1 MPINPEQTRLM
12 ACRLQARNVFPVK
25 AINEECQ
32 RDRISHRCP
41 RAPHQTIAQQR
52 CCRSGQ

>member
-12 ACRLQARNVFPVK
+12 TCPAQARNVVLVK

-32 RDRISHRCP
+32 RDRISHRCT
-41 RAPHQTIAQQR
+41 RAPHQTIA
-52 CCRSGQ
+52 